1 MHRVFGE
8 QRKEYLIFLKRF
20 FFFGANFTEK
30 VTPEMGLGGCPGV
43 GLVDE
48 SGMTRTGHAAIER
61 TVGGLE
67 ADEWE
72 RQARLGVT
80 PGGLVPV

>member
-1 MHRVFGE
+1 M
-8 QRKEYLIFLKRF
+8 
-20 FFFGANFTEK
+20 
-30 VTPEMGLGGCPGV
+30 TPEMGLGGCPGL